1 MSQRENSYADV
12 MALRVGAALAGVD
25 ARQLWRDCLN
35 ISGGEYLP
43 FDSIVTAFA
52 GLEEMSLTIWNLA
65 VMAINRRLLGQGIA
79 PLFRPRVIDEVDLA
93 DG

>member
-1 MSQRENSYADV
+1 
-12 MALRVGAALAGVD
+12 
-25 ARQLWRDCLN
+25 
-35 ISGGEYLP
+35 
-43 FDSIVTAFA
+43 
-52 GLEEMSLTIWNLA
+52 MSLTIWNLA